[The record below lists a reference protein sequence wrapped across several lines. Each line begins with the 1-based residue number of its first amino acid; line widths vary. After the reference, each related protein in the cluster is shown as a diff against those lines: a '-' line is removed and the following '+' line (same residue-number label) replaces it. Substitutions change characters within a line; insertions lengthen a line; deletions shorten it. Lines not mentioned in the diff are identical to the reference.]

1 MDDILPRATRLLQP
15 FMSEERRGT
24 WLALAFHGSNRAIL
38 DGISQRGSNS
48 DFTVRCVSQ
57 LLDRGRVGSR
67 HALSL
72 LLEAVRGDA
81 GDELQ
86 ERFEQLISELDQPQ
100 GAQPMPDSSTI
111 LFLAASPDDQQRL
124 ALDHEARAIRE
135 RIRAAAHRDT
145 LVFRTEWAVQPRD
158 LLQYLNEYRPQ
169 AVHFSGHGTGSEI
182 LLNDSSGLAKPVSG
196 ETLRELFALHR
207 ETVRLVVLNACFSRE
222 QAQAIVGEIDCA
234 VGMNREIG
242 DEAAIVFAAAFYG
255 KLGFRASV
263 AKAFAEGCVALRLEG
278 IAEHRTPELLVR
290 HGVDADRLFLV
301 GATANPR

>member
-1 MDDILPRATRLLQP
+1 MNADGGGA
-15 FMSEERRGT
+15 
-24 WLALAFHGSNRAIL
+24 AHL
-38 DGISQRGSNS
+38 D
-48 DFTVRCVSQ
+48 
-57 LLDRGRVGSR
+57 
-67 HALSL
+67 
-72 LLEAVRGDA
+72 
-81 GDELQ
+81 
-86 ERFEQLISELDQPQ
+86 
-100 GAQPMPDSSTI
+100 AQV
-111 LFLAASPDDQQRL
+111 
-124 ALDHEARAIRE
+124 DHEARAIRE